1 MLIKVKW
8 LTIHISIIW
17 CTYPVQYEGLLHC
30 LVVLFLP
37 LDHLLVE
44 LLLLRRGEV
53 PCHLVET
60 ETERLEDTE
69 HLLSPLSS
77 LNP

>member
-8 LTIHISIIW
+8 LTIHISNIG
-17 CTYPVQYEGLLHC
+17 CTYLLIQYEGLLRC
-30 LVVLFLP
+30 LIVLFLP

-60 ETERLEDTE
+60 ETEQLEDTE
-69 HLLSPLSS
+69 HLLSPL
-77 LNP
+77 